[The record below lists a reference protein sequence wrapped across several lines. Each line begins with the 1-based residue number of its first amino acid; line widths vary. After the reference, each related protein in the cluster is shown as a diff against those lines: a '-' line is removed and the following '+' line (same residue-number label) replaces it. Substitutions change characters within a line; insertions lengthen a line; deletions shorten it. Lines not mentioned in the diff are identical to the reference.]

1 MRLRFVTH
9 QLGTWC
15 ALAPGGT
22 FADVPELPDIAV
34 YVDHLAR
41 RFVGGPFEGVRLAS
55 PFILRT
61 AVPPISDSAGRTLTS
76 VKRLGKRLVFELDR
90 PDEARTFLVI
100 HLMVAGRFRLAPKG
114 APIPKKLGLA
124 SLEFPS
130 ASVILTEAG
139 TKRRAS
145 IHYVTGPDALAP
157 FDRGGIEPLTA
168 SLSEW
173 RAALTRENHTL
184 KRALTDPR
192 IVSGVGNGYSD
203 EILHV
208 ARLSPLKLTNKLDDD
223 EWRRLHEATRLVL
236 EEWIARLTRE
246 SKDGFPENVTAFR
259 EEMRVHGKYKKPC
272 PVCGSLVLR
281 IVYADNETNYC
292 AACQTDGRPLADRS
306 MSRLLGKDWPRSL
319 DELEELRPTLLGKP
333 NPARSTK
340 PVKPKRVK
348 AES

>member
-1 MRLRFVTH
+1 
-9 QLGTWC
+9 
-15 ALAPGGT
+15 
-22 FADVPELPDIAV
+22 VPELPDIAV

-61 AVPPISDSAGRTLTS
+61 AVPPISDAVGRTLTGI
-76 VKRLGKRLVFELDR
+76 KRLGKRLVFELDR
-90 PDEARTFLVI
+90 AGATSTGAAEARTFLVI
-100 HLMVAGRFRLAPKG
+100 HLMVAGRFRLVAKG

-223 EWRRLHEATRLVL
+223 EWRRLHEATRSVL
-236 EEWIARLTRE
+236 EEWIARLTEE

-348 AES
+348 ADP